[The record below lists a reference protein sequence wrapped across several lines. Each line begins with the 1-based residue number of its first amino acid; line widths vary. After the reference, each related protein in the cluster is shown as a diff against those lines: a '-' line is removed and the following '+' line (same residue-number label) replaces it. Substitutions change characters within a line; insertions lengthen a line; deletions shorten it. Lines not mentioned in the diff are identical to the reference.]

1 MPLYI
6 EILKHNLV
14 VQYIG
19 KIGLSMPNLVVMI
32 SKDILSLSL
41 ILKTA
46 WNFRTNQ
53 PKLNKI
59 SSKYYNAKNLD
70 SNTM

>member
-19 KIGLSMPNLVVMI
+19 KIGLSVPNLVVMI

-41 ILKTA
+41 VLKTA
-46 WNFRTNQ
+46 WNF
-53 PKLNKI
+53 
-59 SSKYYNAKNLD
+59 
-70 SNTM
+70 